1 MSLGPWPC
9 KNSSF
14 IKRNDAGMV
23 TLTQKNEY
31 ESESVKDE
39 DQELL
44 EEAKENFEKCLEY
57 YNPEY
62 TRGREDLN
70 FLMGDQW
77 DETIRSK
84 RVAEG
89 RPCLTENRLLVF
101 AHQVVNDI
109 RQSRPA
115 IQVQPV
121 DNNSDVETAKVLKG
135 IIRNIEVQSGADN
148 VYDTSAWNSV
158 STGYG
163 WIRVLTEYADDE
175 SFDKEIKVVRVP
187 DFASV
192 MLDPN
197 SQELDGSDAEYGF
210 VSVDIDEEK
219 FEEMYPDIEKMDT
232 KSKTFTDNGWCTEGK
247 VRVVEYFYK
256 EYEEKTLVKLA
267 DGTVLNK
274 DDMPEGAEVVDE
286 RVVPIPKVKW
296 CKFVGNAVLEKT
308 EWEGKYIPI
317 VPVYG
322 EEVWQDGVRKVYSLV
337 SQAKDPQKRYNYW
350 LTAGTEIV
358 ALQPKSPYV
367 GLVGQF
373 KSTGSKWAKA
383 NNETF
388 AYLEFDPVKMPDGS
402 LYVNAP
408 QRQSPPMGSPA
419 MFQEMMAAAD
429 GIKSTLGIYDAS
441 LGAAGNETS
450 GKAIIARQAQG
461 NNATFHFVDNLQTS
475 IRQVG
480 RILVDLIPKIYSGQR
495 IVRIIGED
503 ESKNM
508 VAINQAAVKKQNG
521 DYLPLSGPQP
531 MDAFFDLNN
540 GKYDVVASVGPSYA
554 SKRIETA
561 NILQSVMQAAPD
573 TFQLFGDIFFKNLD
587 IAEADLMV
595 ERLRKAN
602 PMLRDEANP
611 QEAQLQQ
618 AGQMIQ
624 GMQQQLAEM
633 DAALKQKREKDSAE
647 TQAEIA
653 KMQAETE
660 KLRAEATKIQT
671 EVAATMSQMGGV
683 TPQQLEEI
691 VRTIAALEATT
702 QDTAEAVSQ
711 ILSYAENQ
719 ATGQPEQM
727 PVSMTEG
734 IPPNV

>member
-1 MSLGPWPC
+1 MATPPKS
-9 KNSSF
+9 
-14 IKRNDAGMV
+14 IKI
-23 TLTQKNEY
+23 
-31 ESESVKDE
+31 ESEVKTDP

-44 EEAKENFEKCLEY
+44 DEAKEAFEKCLEY
-57 YNPEY
+57 YTPEY

-77 DETIRSK
+77 DEDIRSK
-84 RVAEG
+84 RFSEG

-121 DNNSDVETAKVLKG
+121 DNNSDVETAKILKG

-148 VYDTSAWNSV
+148 VYDTAAWNSV
-158 STGYG
+158 SAGYG
-163 WIRVLTEYADDE
+163 WMRVLTEYAGND
-175 SFDKEIKVVRVP
+175 SFDKEIKLVRVP
-187 DFASV
+187 DFSSV
-192 MLDPN
+192 MLDP
-197 SQELDGSDAEYGF
+197 SAQELDGSDAEYGF

-219 FEEMYPDIEKMDT
+219 FETMYPDVEKMDS
-232 KSKTFTDNGWCTEGK
+232 KSKNFSNGWCTEGT

-256 EYEEKTLVKLA
+256 EYETKTLVKLA
-267 DGTVLNK
+267 DGTVVLK
-274 DDMPEGAEVVDE
+274 EEAPEGIEIIDSRDVS
-286 RVVPIPKVKW
+286 IPSVKW

-308 EWEGKYIPI
+308 EWEGQYIPL

-322 EEVWQDGVRKVYSLV
+322 EEVWQDGVRKSYSLV
-337 SQAKDPQKRYNYW
+337 TQAKDPQKRYNYW

-358 ALQPKSPYV
+358 ALQPKSPYI

-441 LGAAGNETS
+441 LGAQGNETS
-450 GKAIIARQAQG
+450 GKAILARQSQG
-461 NNATFHFVDNLQTS
+461 NNATFHFIDNLQTS
-475 IRQVG
+475 IRHVG
-480 RILVDLIPKIYSGQR
+480 RILVDLIPKIYSGQK
-495 IVRIIGED
+495 IVRIVGED
-503 ESKNM
+503 DSKNM
-508 VAINQAAVKKQNG
+508 VAINQASVKEKNG
-521 DYLPLSGPQP
+521 DYLPLNGPRP
-531 MDAFFDLNN
+531 ADAFFDLNN

-561 NILQSVMQAAPD
+561 NILQSIIQAAPE
-573 TFQLFGDIFFKNLD
+573 TFQIFGDIFLKNLD
-587 IAEADLMV
+587 IAESDVMV
-595 ERLRKAN
+595 ERLRKMNPAMNDDAN
-602 PMLRDEANP
+602 PE
-611 QEAQLQQ
+611 QAQLAQ
-618 AGQMIQ
+618 AGQAMEA
-624 GMQQQLAEM
+624 MQAQLAQM
-633 DAALKQKREKDSAE
+633 DAALKQKREKDTAE
-647 TQAEIA
+647 TEAEIQ

-671 EVAATMSQMGGV
+671 EVAATMGQMGSV

-702 QDTAEAVSQ
+702 QDTAEAVSH

-719 ATGQPEQM
+719 GTGQPEPM
-727 PVSMTEG
+727 PAPMTEG
-734 IPPNV
+734 LPPNVE

>member
-1 MSLGPWPC
+1 MAA
-9 KNSSF
+9 SSK
-14 IKRNDAGMV
+14 ITKS
-23 TLTQKNEY
+23 K
-31 ESESVKDE
+31 ESEVEKDT

-44 EEAKENFEKCLEY
+44 EEARERFEKCLEF

-62 TRGREDLN
+62 TRGREDLD

-77 DETIRSK
+77 EEDIRSK
-84 RVAEG
+84 RYSEG

-121 DNNSDVETAKVLKG
+121 DNKADVETAKVLKG

-148 VYDTSAWNSV
+148 VYDTAAWNSI

-163 WIRVLTEYADDE
+163 WIRVITEYAGDDT
-175 SFDKEIKVVRVP
+175 FDKEIKLLRVP
-187 DFASV
+187 DFSMC
-192 MLDPN
+192 MLDAN

-210 VSVDIDEEK
+210 VSIDIDEEL
-219 FEEMYPDIEKMDT
+219 FEEMYPDVEKMDA
-232 KSKTFTDNGWCTEGK
+232 KSKLGKSGWCTEDK

-256 EYEEKTLVKLA
+256 EYEHKTIVKLA
-267 DGTVLNK
+267 DGSVVNK
-274 DDMPEGAEVVDE
+274 EDAPEGSKIIDE
-286 RVVPIPKVKW
+286 REISVPSVKW
-296 CKFVGNAVLEKT
+296 CKFVGNAILEKT
-308 EWEGKYIPI
+308 DWEGKYIPLI
-317 VPVYG
+317 PVYG
-322 EEVWQDGVRKVYSLV
+322 EEVWQSGVRKVYSLV

-358 ALQPKSPYV
+358 ALQPKSPHI

-373 KSTGSKWAKA
+373 KSMGSKWAKA

-388 AYLEFDPVKMPDGS
+388 SYLEYDPVKMPDGS
-402 LYVNAP
+402 LFVNP
-408 QRQSPPMGSPA
+408 PSRQSPPMGSPA

-461 NNATFHFVDNLQTS
+461 NNATFHYVDNLQTS

-480 RILVDLIPKIYSGQR
+480 RVLHDLIQKLMNGPQ
-495 IVRIIGED
+495 IVRIVGED
-503 ESKNM
+503 DGKSM
-508 VAINQAAVKKQNG
+508 VAVNQAAVKDGKGNFVPLNG
-521 DYLPLSGPQP
+521 PVPA
-531 MDAFFDLNN
+531 DAFFDLKA
-540 GKYDVVASVGPSYA
+540 GKYDIVASVGPSYA

-561 NILQSVMQAAPD
+561 NMLQSIIQAAPE
-573 TFQLFGDIFFKNLD
+573 TFQIFGDIFLKNLD
-587 IAEADLMV
+587 IAESDIMV
-595 ERLRKAN
+595 ERLRKMN
-602 PMLRDEANP
+602 PAMNDEANP
-611 QEAQLQQ
+611 ERAQLAQ

-624 GMQQQLAEM
+624 AMQEQLAQM

-647 TQAEIA
+647 VAAEVQ

-660 KLRAEATKIQT
+660 KLQAETVKIQT
-671 EVAATMSQMGGV
+671 EVSAAMAQMGGV
-683 TPQQLEEI
+683 TPAHLEEI

-702 QDTAEAVSQ
+702 ADTAEAVSH
-711 ILSYAENQ
+711 ILSYAEMNQ
-719 ATGQPEQM
+719 GTGQPEQM
-727 PVSMTEG
+727 PEQMTQG
-734 IPPNV
+734 TPPNV

>member
-1 MSLGPWPC
+1 MATPP
-9 KNSSF
+9 KNMN
-14 IKRNDAGMV
+14 K
-23 TLTQKNEY
+23 
-31 ESESVKDE
+31 ESEIEKDP

-44 EEAKENFEKCLEY
+44 DEAKENFEKCLEY
-57 YNPEY
+57 YKPEY
-62 TRGREDLN
+62 TRGREDLD

-77 DETIRSK
+77 DEDIRSK
-84 RVAEG
+84 RYAEG

-109 RQSRPA
+109 RQSRPS

-121 DNNSDVETAKVLKG
+121 DNNSDVETAKILKG

-148 VYDTSAWNSV
+148 VYDTAAWNSV

-163 WIRVLTEYADDE
+163 WIRILTEYAGDDT
-175 SFDKEIKVVRVP
+175 FDKEIKVIRVP
-187 DFASV
+187 DFSSV
-192 MLDPN
+192 MLDP
-197 SQELDGSDAEYGF
+197 SAQELDGSDAEYGF

-219 FEEMYPDIEKMDT
+219 FKSMYPDADKMDA
-232 KSKTFTDNGWCTEGK
+232 KDKAFQNGWCTEDK

-256 EYEEKTLVKLA
+256 SYDEKTLVKLA
-267 DGTVLNK
+267 DGTISLK
-274 DDMPEGAEVVDE
+274 DEVADGAEIVEE
-286 RVVPIPKVKW
+286 RKINIPKVKW
-296 CKFVGNAVLEKT
+296 CKFVGNAILEKT
-308 EWEGKYIPI
+308 EWEGKYIPL

-322 EEVWQDGVRKVYSLV
+322 EEVWQDGARKSYSLV
-337 SQAKDPQKRYNYW
+337 TQAKDPQKRYNYW

-358 ALQPKSPYV
+358 ALQPKTPYV

-388 AYLEFDPVKMPDGS
+388 AFLEFDPVKMPDGS
-402 LYVNAP
+402 LYVNPP
-408 QRQSPPMGSPA
+408 QRQPAPMGSTA

-441 LGAAGNETS
+441 LGAQGNETS
-450 GKAIIARQAQG
+450 GKAILARQSQG
-461 NNATFHFVDNLQTS
+461 NNATFHFIDNLQTS
-475 IRQVG
+475 IRHVG
-480 RILVDLIPKIYSGQR
+480 RILVDLIPKIYSGQK
-495 IVRIIGED
+495 IVRIVGED
-503 ESKNM
+503 DSKNM
-508 VAINQAAVKKQNG
+508 VAINQAAVKQPNG

-531 MDAFFDLNN
+531 TDAFFDLNN
-540 GKYDVVASVGPSYA
+540 GKYDIVASVGPSYA

-561 NILQSVMQAAPD
+561 NILQNVMQAAPD

-602 PMLRDEANP
+602 PMLRDEENP
-611 QEAQLQQ
+611 QEAQLKQ
-618 AGQMIQ
+618 AGQMIE
-624 GMQQQLAEM
+624 GMQQQLAQM
-633 DAALKQKREKDSAE
+633 DAALNQKREKDTAE
-647 TQAEIA
+647 TAAEIQ

-671 EVAATMSQMGGV
+671 EVAATMGQMGGV

-702 QDTAEAVSQ
+702 QDTAEAVSH

-719 ATGQPEQM
+719 GTGQPEQM
-727 PVSMTEG
+727 PAPMTEG
-734 IPPNV
+734 TPPNV